1 VNEQVLYRYSANAF
15 LPHSERQNQTPNALR
30 SLPGATPAGSYD
42 AVARTVGWTCVMAMK
57 TFTEFW
63 KGMFFLVSTLTLSVI
78 FYLVV
83 VKWQPLW
90 TDGFRNF
97 GDISRAIMRL
107 DKTARPVAEMA
118 PLMLGEMD
126 EMRKSM
132 RAMQQSIESIE
143 KINPNVMEMTRT
155 MNRMTWVMDQRMGM
169 MNNGMDRV
177 GDKLSPPGM
186 MLPFNW

>member
-1 VNEQVLYRYSANAF
+1 MR
-15 LPHSERQNQTPNALR
+15 
-30 SLPGATPAGSYD
+30 
-42 AVARTVGWTCVMAMK
+42 MK
-57 TFTEFW
+57 TFAEFW
-63 KGMFFLVSTLTLSVI
+63 TGMFFCVSTVTVSV
-78 FYLVV
+78 FLYLVV
-83 VKWQPLW
+83 TKWQPLW
-90 TDGFRNF
+90 TEGFRNF
-97 GDISRAIMRL
+97 GDISKAIMHL
-107 DKTARPVAEMA
+107 DETARPVAEMA

-132 RAMQQSIESIE
+132 LKIQQSMRAIEE
-143 KINPNVMEMTRT
+143 INPNVKDMTHT